1 MPPFSGRWACRG
13 AFSPHEHPFS
23 QSTQPPTFITPQISW
38 LGGLIKDSY
47 FSTAEMPWTKPV
59 ARWIFATQW
68 NRLPRWQ
75 TVLPLYPSPVE
86 PPRSAAPPTLPVCP
100 LAAQLSRS
108 GLLPPLL
115 WGPYCPASCLLRGVT
130 SPFPLGFQTDHLPWL
145 TMNKGLGVRATYK
158 DASWKPSP
166 CNALNSALAAP
177 KKRWLARG
185 LDTSTTG
192 LVEPLCRATW
202 IFTGSSSTPFVIQ
215 TTQGLKCW

>member
-1 MPPFSGRWACRG
+1 MVGW
-13 AFSPHEHPFS
+13 
-23 QSTQPPTFITPQISW
+23 
-38 LGGLIKDSY
+38 LIKDGY

-59 ARWIFATQW
+59 AHWIFATQW

-75 TVLPLYPSPVE
+75 DMLPLCPSPVE
-86 PPRSAAPPTLPVCP
+86 PLCAQRPHPPYPSALRLPSSQEGVCYRLYYEGHTALPRACWEVW
-100 LAAQLSRS
+100 
-108 GLLPPLL
+108 LLLFL
-115 WGPYCPASCLLRGVT
+115 WE
-130 SPFPLGFQTDHLPWL
+130 FQTDHLPWL
-145 TMNKGLGVRATYK
+145 TMNKGLRVRATYK

-177 KKRWLARG
+177 KKRQLARG

-202 IFTGSSSTPFVIQ
+202 IFTGSSSTLFVIQ